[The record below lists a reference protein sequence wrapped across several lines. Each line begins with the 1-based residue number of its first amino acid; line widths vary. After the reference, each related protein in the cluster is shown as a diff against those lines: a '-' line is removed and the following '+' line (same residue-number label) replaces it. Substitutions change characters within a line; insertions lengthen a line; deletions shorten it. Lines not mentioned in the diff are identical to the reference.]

1 MVRGEQSVKHIIK
14 TDFMKGGRHFPG
26 DWGSHR
32 KAEFLTQGR
41 AHSRRHLD
49 NHTLIRV
56 SQGAPYG

>member
-1 MVRGEQSVKHIIK
+1 
-14 TDFMKGGRHFPG
+14 MKGGRHFPG